1 MSVRSPFNLTPP
13 NRCPKV
19 ARMSET
25 ATQNLKRTP
34 LCDAHQRLGARMVE
48 FGGWLMPVQYTGIIE
63 EHLAVRQNVGVFD
76 ISHMGEFWVSG
87 AGAESWLNSLLTN
100 DVRKCESGRAQY
112 TLLCNER
119 GGAIDDLIIYRIESE
134 KFLLVVNAG
143 NIERD
148 FAWMQSHLSGDVTL
162 DNYSERMSALAL
174 QGPKAAAVLDALAA
188 GASQRS
194 GHFGVGMERVGDIPI
209 FAARTGYTGED
220 GFELICDAANA
231 EKLWSAVL
239 TAGAPFGIKP
249 CGLGARDTLRLEMCY
264 PLHGHELSEEIT
276 PLEAGLGMFVAL
288 DKEQFFGKDVMVA
301 QKQNGLARRLIA
313 FKMQGKTPPP
323 RAHYAIAVGG
333 KKVGEVTSGSLSPSL
348 SIGIGMGFVETAL
361 AKVGTQIEVEIRDKF
376 YGAMIEKK
384 PLYKKA

>member
-1 MSVRSPFNLTPP
+1 MT
-13 NRCPKV
+13 
-19 ARMSET
+19 ET
-25 ATQNLKRTP
+25 ATQHLKRTP
-34 LCDAHQRLGARMVE
+34 LCATHEALGARMVE

-87 AGAESWLNSLLTN
+87 ADAESWLNTLLTN

-119 GGAIDDLIIYRIESE
+119 GGVIDDLIIYRIESE

-148 FAWMQSHLSGDVTL
+148 FAWMQSHLRGDVTL
-162 DNYSERMSALAL
+162 DNYSDRMSAVAL
-174 QGPKAAAVLDALAA
+174 QGPRAAATLDALAD
-188 GASQRS
+188 GASQRIA
-194 GHFGVGMERVGDIPI
+194 HFGVAMVRAGDIPF

-220 GFELICDAANA
+220 GFELICDATRAV
-231 EKLWSAVL
+231 ELWNAVL

-276 PLEAGLGMFVAL
+276 PLEAGLGIFVAL
-288 DKEQFFGKDVMVA
+288 DKEQFFGKEVLVA
-301 QKQNGLARRLIA
+301 QKQNGVPRRLIA

-323 RAHYAIAVGG
+323 RAHYAIALNGS
-333 KKVGEVTSGSLSPSL
+333 KVGEVSSGSLSPSL
-348 SIGIGMGFVETAL
+348 GIGIGMGFVEPTV
-361 AKVGTQIEVEIRDKF
+361 AKVGTAVEVEIRGKF
-376 YGAMIEKK
+376 YSAVIEKK
-384 PLYKKA
+384 PLYKK